1 MRKAVI
7 LAAGLGTRMRKAE
20 ASATSLSAEQ
30 AAIAA
35 TGVKALMPIADG
47 SGAQGRP
54 FLDYVLSALI
64 EAGFDEAC
72 LIIGPDHH
80 QIRSYYTPLSGKNL
94 RIEFAVQTKPL
105 GTADAI
111 RAAAPVVGNA
121 PFLMIN
127 SDNFYPP
134 ATLSKLRAI
143 DGSGLAVFNRDA
155 MLRDSNI
162 EPERVQKF
170 AAVEL
175 DVSDR
180 LVRVLEKPTAE
191 ILAALGDD
199 VYLSMNCWRF
209 ESSIFEACA
218 KIAPSPRGEYEITD
232 AAQYAIDTLGVPFT
246 AVKSDE
252 AVFDMSSRGDV
263 GSIGAKVA
271 KQSLRI

>member
-20 ASATSLSAEQ
+20 ANATSLSAEQ

-35 TGVKALMPIADG
+35 TGVKALMPVAG
-47 SGAQGRP
+47 HGESRP

-80 QIRSYYTPLSGKNL
+80 QIRAYYTPLSGKNL
-94 RIEFAVQTKPL
+94 RIDFAVQPKPL

-111 RAAAPVVGNA
+111 RAAAPFAGSDA
-121 PFLMIN
+121 FLMIN

-143 DGSGLAVFNRDA
+143 GGSGLAVFNRDA

-175 DVSDR
+175 DASDR

-191 ILAALGDD
+191 VLAALGDD

-209 ESSIFEACA
+209 EPSIFEACA

-232 AAQYAIDTLGVPFT
+232 AAQYVIDKLSVPFT
-246 AVKSDE
+246 AVKSNE